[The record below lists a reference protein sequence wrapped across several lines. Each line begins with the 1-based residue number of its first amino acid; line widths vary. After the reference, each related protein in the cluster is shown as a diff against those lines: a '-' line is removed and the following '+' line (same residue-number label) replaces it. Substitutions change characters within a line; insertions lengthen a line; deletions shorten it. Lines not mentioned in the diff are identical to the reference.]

1 MRFARLSQCMASS
14 WSSFTPLLQKQLM
27 SLQELFDVMSA
38 TSEYM
43 SMLPVQPAAV
53 AGTLELLDGSLIL
66 KLMVEEGIDFSLC
79 GQQTRPARLPQK
91 VFTDANGFSNT
102 DSPKFLKAL
111 TTAIVKCV
119 ASRTFESSDNKVE
132 VPSPELYAAEKELMA
147 QFVKM
152 MMPYLVSNE
161 SKIEVLKGARHSAH
175 PRNFPIVSFELH
187 LFHDLMRMYHELDL
201 IETSVFSNYLESIPL
216 SSKIAHGIVQ
226 TWMFKNRYLSVHQT
240 LDELVAVKSEIA
252 ILSKRVTDATLFLPL
267 YDQRQCSL
275 QLKDLNDQ
283 VTRIQ
288 GTRAKFSFKSSKSK
302 PSTNTKLTVSE
313 HVVSD
318 TASHPIIE
326 DCDEIGFTSFE
337 PLLLTNFDESLKTVG
352 LVATRNEFNKVED
365 FNWLRQQASPN
376 WRVID
381 EPNVFKTWT
390 DVSNDETGDLTKSL
404 LMKFTPQY

>member
-1 MRFARLSQCMASS
+1 MVNQQQTAIKTENVQQAAQEFWLQFQQWKQDVQESLSQC
-14 WSSFTPLLQKQLM
+14 
-27 SLQELFDVMSA
+27 
-38 TSEYM
+38 
-43 SMLPVQPAAV
+43 
-53 AGTLELLDGSLIL
+53 
-66 KLMVEEGIDFSLC
+66 
-79 GQQTRPARLPQK
+79 
-91 VFTDANGFSNT
+91 
-102 DSPKFLKAL
+102 
-111 TTAIVKCV
+111 
-119 ASRTFESSDNKVE
+119 
-132 VPSPELYAAEKELMA
+132 PS
-147 QFVKM
+147 
-152 MMPYLVSNE
+152 
-161 SKIEVLKGARHSAH
+161 G
-175 PRNFPIVSFELH
+175 
-187 LFHDLMRMYHELDL
+187 
-201 IETSVFSNYLESIPL
+201 L
-216 SSKIAHGIVQ
+216 S
-226 TWMFKNRYLSVHQT
+226 
-240 LDELVAVKSEIA
+240 DELVAVKSEIA

-318 TASHPIIE
+318 TASTLPLHGQVYSNINGKTCVAQTLPTSEQDLYVSNIVSSVLDLRCISAGAVHLKNITNSIVLFGPIRGSILVEQCIQSTVAVVCRQCRIHDSHRSIFHLHVASHPIIE

-376 WRVID
+376 WRLID